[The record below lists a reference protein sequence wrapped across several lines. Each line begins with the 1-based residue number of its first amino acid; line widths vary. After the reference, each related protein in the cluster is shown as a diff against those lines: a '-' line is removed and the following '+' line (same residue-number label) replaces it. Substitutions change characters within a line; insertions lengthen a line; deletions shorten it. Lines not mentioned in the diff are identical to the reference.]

1 MLLLHGAVL
10 IFQWAWSKVAAIY
23 IFVNKLPCRLSM
35 GKGRSCFL
43 WKMKMLSVPELVLIV
58 LAYSTWHSWGEK
70 SCKCGDQKPIRVHS
84 IFLAWLL
91 IGCPKFAQT
100 RVLKILI
107 STYLYLYYCTPK
119 TMLTKGCLD
128 NLVCFS
134 WFETHVHFFS
144 ISWANEGWES
154 VLSKILGGVLLVVW
168 VISPEE
174 ASSPLR
180 GFSLTAKRI

>member
-1 MLLLHGAVL
+1 MLLLQGAVL

-84 IFLAWLL
+84 IFLAWLP

-100 RVLKILI
+100 RVLR
-107 STYLYLYYCTPK
+107 YFLYLPIYIYIIVHLKLCWLK
-119 TMLTKGCLD
+119 GVLTTWCVFLDLKLVSISSVFLERMKGE
-128 NLVCFS
+128 NLCFKRLWVVCF
-134 WFETHVHFFS
+134 
-144 ISWANEGWES
+144 
-154 VLSKILGGVLLVVW
+154 
-168 VISPEE
+168 
-174 ASSPLR
+174 
-180 GFSLTAKRI
+180 